1 MIPSLYVLCLDQI
14 VAHIEKVV
22 SLQGVPEEPV
32 LQLFAR
38 VLSQGLLSPKVVAVF
53 SASGHDSVV
62 DVIRVRSE
70 KHYAPWQHFN
80 DFPSCRALCV
90 LTSMLFRDAGT
101 QP

>member
-38 VLSQGLLSPKVVAVF
+38 VFSRPAIPKSSGGVFCFRARQCRGRYQGAK
-53 SASGHDSVV
+53 
-62 DVIRVRSE
+62 RE
-70 KHYAPWQHFN
+70 
-80 DFPSCRALCV
+80 ALCAMAA
-90 LTSMLFRDAGT
+90 L
-101 QP
+101 Q